1 MAEGLVAE
9 IVGAC
14 SGGAVLTGWAIYLK
28 SGPLLTGL
36 VLALPQVAQVLQIP
50 AAWTTSRFGSRRVA
64 IWLVAVQRQI
74 GLPLIALPFLPWSTR
89 AQQSV
94 LVTVALLAALLGVLG
109 NNAWV
114 SWMADL
120 VPARIRGRY
129 FGRRAAVCT
138 LGGALAS
145 AAAGLVLDGAHG
157 RGWDGHGLALLQ
169 ALACASGVLSTV
181 LMARQHASRKST
193 ISTGTRH
200 SLWRR
205 ALQPLCDRS
214 VRGFLA
220 YLLTWNAA
228 IGIASSY
235 FSLFMLRDL
244 GMGFTLVAVQGAGV
258 ALVRM
263 LAAPAWGSVID
274 RVGPRPVM
282 VACSFGISAIPFI
295 WLLPTP
301 GWLWPL
307 GIDCVLTG
315 LLWSGHALAAFNL
328 PLSVTPTE
336 GRPFYLAVFAT
347 VAGATFALATAAG
360 GLLARALPTHLDL
373 CGHSIANLQVLF
385 ALSGGLRLVASLV
398 ALRIQHASSRDV
410 MDVVRAARAV
420 LPQVVRHIRRVVPR
434 RAA

>member
-14 SGGAVLTGWAIYLK
+14 TGGAVLTGWAIHLE

-36 VLALPQVAQVLQIP
+36 VMALPQLAQVLQIP

-64 IWLVAVQRQI
+64 IWLVAAQRQI
-74 GLPLIALPFLPWSTR
+74 GLPLCALPFLNLSIHV
-89 AQQSV
+89 QQTV

-120 VPARIRGRY
+120 VPAGIRGRY
-129 FGRRAAVCT
+129 FGRRSAGCT

-145 AAAGLVLDGAHG
+145 AAAGLVLDRAHG
-157 RGWDGHGLALLQ
+157 HGWGGHGLALLQ
-169 ALACASGVLSTV
+169 ALACASGALSTL
-181 LMARQHASRKST
+181 LMSRQHAGLTSAPSHE
-193 ISTGTRH
+193 SV
-200 SLWRR
+200 WRR

-220 YLLTWNAA
+220 YILTWNAA
-228 IGIASSY
+228 IGIAGSY
-235 FSLFMLRDL
+235 FSLFMLRGL
-244 GMGFTLVAVQGAGV
+244 GMGFTLVALQGAGV

-301 GWLWPL
+301 GCVWPL
-307 GIDCVLTG
+307 GIDCILTG

-328 PLSVTPTE
+328 PLTVAPAD

-347 VAGATFALATAAG
+347 AAGATFALATTAG
-360 GLLARALPTHLDL
+360 GLLARALPSHIDV
-373 CGHSIANLQVLF
+373 CGHTIANLQVLF
-385 ALSGGLRLVASLV
+385 ALSGVLRLAASLV
-398 ALRIQHASSRDV
+398 ALRIQHASGRDV
-410 MDVVRAARAV
+410 ITVVRAARAI
-420 LPQVVRHIRRVVPR
+420 LPQAVRNI
-434 RAA
+434 